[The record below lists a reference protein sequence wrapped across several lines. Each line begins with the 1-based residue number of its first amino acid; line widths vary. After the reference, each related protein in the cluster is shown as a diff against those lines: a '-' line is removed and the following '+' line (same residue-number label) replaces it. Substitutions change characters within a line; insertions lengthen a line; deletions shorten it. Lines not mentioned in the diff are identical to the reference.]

1 MMKRNRKAKIIA
13 LFFLVAPIFILV
25 MGGIVFYLW
34 NWLAPSLFGL
44 KAITF
49 WQAFGLLVLC
59 RMLFGG
65 FGMGGGRHRSDW
77 GHRMRQRMQHMSPE
91 QREAFFRSTFGV
103 DDIPRPAAPG
113 A

>member
-25 MGGIVFYLW
+25 TGGIVFYLW
-34 NWLAPSLFGL
+34 NWLVPGLFGL

-65 FGMGGGRHRSDW
+65 FGMGGPKHRGDW
-77 GHRMRQRMQHMSPE
+77 GHRMRERFQRMTPE
-91 QREAFFRSTFGV
+91 QRDAFFRSTFGV
-103 DDIPRPAAPG
+103 GPDPTASEAK
-113 A
+113 